1 MINRFKNSYF
11 EAVFLLSPCFVSWG
25 LVFNFYNVKHILSK
39 LILLVCIYCL
49 FFYRLEVKIKIK
61 KNEISMFMFFLFIVG
76 GYFSFLHYF
85 NDGHFDFA
93 RTVFACLFYFLLVP
107 SSVFNSKNL
116 ALLISLSS
124 IMIISKGIYDSSI
137 LGEVR
142 IGKVVNPGPYAYIC
156 SLLLITQLGLFL
168 WELKR
173 KVYSLIL
180 FYGVISIFLT
190 YIVYLTGT
198 RAAWLGLF
206 IVLLYFVFSQFKIK
220 GVTKGVIFSIAIG
233 LLVVYISNV
242 KFIHDRIARS
252 VSEIHMMIEGD
263 FNTSSGIR
271 VDLWRNGLAIGSNSL
286 FIGMS
291 RSEEL
296 EEVQKAY
303 EQKKLQVSAYRILN
317 HSRSSY
323 HNVYVQSF
331 VKGGLVALFL
341 MLVWIYLPTIF
352 RKSDVLKISVPLTIM
367 TVISSGF
374 ESQFTIYSACAYFYL
389 LLTGYLILMDININ
403 KTGSFTE

>member
-1 MINRFKNSYF
+1 MINRFKNSSF
-11 EAVFLLSPCFVSWG
+11 EAMFLLSPCFVSWG
-25 LVFNFYNVKHILSK
+25 LIFNFYDIKHILSK
-39 LILLVCIYCL
+39 LIFLVCIYCL
-49 FFYRLEVKIKIK
+49 FFYRLDLKIKIK
-61 KNEISMFMFFLFIVG
+61 KNEISTFIFFLFIVG
-76 GYFSFLHYF
+76 CYFSFLHYF

-107 SSVFNSKNL
+107 SSVFNYKNL

-124 IMIISKGIYDSSI
+124 IIIISKGIYDSAI

-142 IGKVVNPGPYAYIC
+142 IGKVVNPGPYAYVC
-156 SLLLITQLGLFL
+156 SLLLITQLGLFVS
-168 WELKR
+168 ELKR
-173 KVYSLIL
+173 KFYSLIL

-206 IVLLYFVFSQFKIK
+206 IVLLYFVFSQFKTK
-220 GVTKGVIFSIAIG
+220 GVTKGVIFSVAIG
-233 LLVVYISNV
+233 LLVVNFSNI
-242 KFIHDRIARS
+242 KFIHERIARS
-252 VSEIHMMIEGD
+252 VSEMHMMIKGN
-263 FNTSSGIR
+263 FNTSSGTR

-286 FIGMS
+286 FIGVP
-291 RSEEL
+291 RSEEI

-303 EQKKLQVSAYRILN
+303 TQKKLQVSAYRILN

-341 MLVWIYLPTIF
+341 MLVWVSLPTIF
-352 RKSDVLKISVPLTIM
+352 RKSDVLKVSIPLTIM

-389 LLTGYLILMDININ
+389 LLTGYLIFMDINI
-403 KTGSFTE
+403 K